1 MKVSKVIEICLDYIR
16 NHSKLN
22 TVRSYEAILTKFG
35 LIIGD
40 KDLEEVSSEDIL
52 TFLSKIT
59 DGRKQQTN
67 RTRYSHLSAFINFI
81 ITNIDE
87 RIQNPCA
94 NQLLK
99 KLYKANTP
107 VQWDSFEK
115 ETIDEII
122 FRTTKL
128 RNRLILE
135 LMARGGMRV
144 GEVLKLTPDD
154 ISGQKLLIRD
164 PKSGREQ
171 EVIFITQKIADRLRE
186 YINSKNIAFNQRIFP
201 ISYEAARSMVKKAGE
216 MVGVRLRPH
225 DLRRHAATYASRAGV
240 PIEIVSKIILRHS
253 NLSTTQM
260 YLGKVSDNE
269 AMRWIENLYA

>member
-1 MKVSKVIEICLDYIR
+1 MKVSKAIKICLDYHQ
-16 NHSKLN
+16 NHSKPN
-22 TVRSYEAILTKFG
+22 TVRSYGAILTKFG
-35 LIIGD
+35 LIFGD
-40 KDLEEVSSEDIL
+40 KDLEEISSEDIL
-52 TFLSKIT
+52 TFLDKIT
-59 DGRKQQTN
+59 DGTKQQTR
-67 RTRYSHLSAFINFI
+67 RTRYSHLAAFFNFI
-81 ITNIDE
+81 INNIDE

-115 ETIDEII
+115 ETIDEVI
-122 FRTTKL
+122 FRTIKL

-135 LMARGGMRV
+135 LMARGGMRI

-154 ISGQKLLIRD
+154 IAGQKLIIRD

-171 EVIFITQKIADRLRE
+171 EVIFITQKIADRLKE
-186 YINSKNIAFNQRIFP
+186 YINSKNIEFNQRIFP

-216 MVGVRLRPH
+216 MVGIRLRPH

>member
-1 MKVSKVIEICLDYIR
+1 MKVSKVIEICLDYHR
-16 NHSKLN
+16 NHSKPN

-35 LIIGD
+35 LIFGD
-40 KDLEEVSSEDIL
+40 KDLEEISSEDIL
-52 TFLSKIT
+52 AFLSKIT
-59 DGRKQQTN
+59 DGRKQQTR
-67 RTRYSHLSAFINFI
+67 RTRYSHLSAFFNFI
-81 ITNIDE
+81 ISNIDE

-99 KLYKANTP
+99 KLFKANTP

-135 LMARGGMRV
+135 LMARGGMRI

-171 EVIFITQKIADRLRE
+171 EIIFITQKIADRLRE
-186 YINSKNIAFNQRIFP
+186 YINLKHIEFNDRIFP

-216 MVGVRLRPH
+216 MVGVHLRPH

>member
-1 MKVSKVIEICLDYIR
+1 MWVMKVSKAIKICLDYHR
-16 NHSKLN
+16 NHSKPN

-35 LIIGD
+35 LIFGD
-40 KDLEEVSSEDIL
+40 KDLEEISSDDIL
-52 TFLSKIT
+52 TFLDKIK
-59 DGRKQQTN
+59 DGTKQQTR
-67 RTRYSHLSAFINFI
+67 RTRYSHLAAFFNFI
-81 ITNIDE
+81 RTNIDE
-87 RIQNPCA
+87 SLQNPCA

-99 KLYKANTP
+99 KLYKANTS

-115 ETIDEII
+115 ETIDEVI

-135 LMARGGMRV
+135 LMAKGGMRI
-144 GEVLKLTPDD
+144 GEVMKVTPDD

-171 EVIFITQKIADRLRE
+171 EIIFITQKIADRLKE
-186 YINSKNIAFNQRIFP
+186 YINSNHIEFNQRIFP

-216 MVGVRLRPH
+216 MVGVRIRPH

-240 PIEIVSKIILRHS
+240 PIEIVSKIILQHANPSTLIRIDPPLLISS
-253 NLSTTQM
+253 NPPRIF
-260 YLGKVSDNE
+260 Y
-269 AMRWIENLYA
+269 

>member
-1 MKVSKVIEICLDYIR
+1 MKVSKVIEICLDYHR
-16 NHSKLN
+16 NHSKPN

-35 LIIGD
+35 LIFGD
-40 KDLEEVSSEDIL
+40 KNLQEISPEDIL

-59 DGRKQQTN
+59 DGRKQQTR
-67 RTRYSHLSAFINFI
+67 RTRYSHLAAFFNFI
-81 ITNIDE
+81 INNIDE
-87 RIQNPCA
+87 GIQNPCA

-135 LMARGGMRV
+135 LMARGGMRI

-154 ISGQKLLIRD
+154 ISGQKLLIKD

-171 EVIFITQKIADRLRE
+171 EIIFITQKIADRLRD
-186 YINSKNIAFNQRIFP
+186 YINLKHIEFNQRIFP

-225 DLRRHAATYASRAGV
+225 DLRRHAATYASRSAV
-240 PIEIVSKIILRHS
+240 PIEIVSKIILRHA

-260 YLGKVSDNE
+260 YLGKVSNNE

>member
-1 MKVSKVIEICLDYIR
+1 MKVSKAIKICLDYHR
-16 NHSKLN
+16 NHSKPN
-22 TVRSYEAILTKFG
+22 TIRSYEAILTKFG
-35 LIIGD
+35 LIFGD
-40 KDLEEVSSEDIL
+40 TDLEEISSEDIL
-52 TFLSKIT
+52 TFLDKIT
-59 DGRKQQTN
+59 DGTKQQTR
-67 RTRYSHLSAFINFI
+67 RTRYSHLAAFFNFI
-81 ITNIDE
+81 INNIDE
-87 RIQNPCA
+87 RIQNPCV

-99 KLYKANTP
+99 KLYKASTP

-115 ETIDEII
+115 ETIDEVI

-135 LMARGGMRV
+135 LMARGSMRI

-154 ISGQKLLIRD
+154 IAGQKLIIRD

-171 EVIFITQKIADRLRE
+171 EIIFITQKIADRLKE
-186 YINSKNIAFNQRIFP
+186 YINSKNIEFNQRIFP

-216 MVGVRLRPH
+216 IVGVRLRPH
-225 DLRRHAATYASRAGV
+225 DLKHHAATYASRADV

-260 YLGKVSDNE
+260 YLGKVSDSE
-269 AMRWIENLYA
+269 ATRWIENLYA

>member
-1 MKVSKVIEICLDYIR
+1 MKVSKTVKICLDYHR
-16 NHSKLN
+16 NHSKPN

-35 LIIGD
+35 LIFGD
-40 KDLEEVSSEDIL
+40 NYLGKISSEDIL
-52 TFLSKIT
+52 TFLDKIT
-59 DGRKQQTN
+59 DGTKQQTK
-67 RTRYSHLSAFINFI
+67 RTRYSHLTAFFNFI
-81 ITNIDE
+81 INNIDE
-87 RIQNPCA
+87 QIQNPCA

-99 KLYKANTP
+99 KLYKTSAP
-107 VQWDSFEK
+107 VQWESFEK
-115 ETIDEII
+115 ETIDEVI

-135 LMARGGMRV
+135 LMARGGMRI
-144 GEVLKLTPDD
+144 GEVLKLTPED

-171 EVIFITQKIADRLRE
+171 EVIFITQKIADRLRD
-186 YINSKNIAFNQRIFP
+186 YINAKNIAFNHRIFP
-201 ISYEAARSMVKKAGE
+201 ISYEAARSMVKRAGE

-240 PIEIVSKIILRHS
+240 PIEIVSKIILRHA

-260 YLGKVSDNE
+260 YLGKVSDSE
-269 AMRWIENLYA
+269 ATRWIENLYA